1 MNDLLLV
8 TWAAFVTLEDILDEP
23 CYTYD
28 PAVRLPF
35 DREYQVAQKCSSKIK
50 MQLAVGR
57 ESDALVRCIAFS
69 ILDVAQFTSRLLNT
83 GGATPNDHARSQGEV
98 LLFTWRSPSSFPY
111 MRRNHDLQLRLWWR
125 RLRLRL
131 RYTSLASLQPIK
143 KSDC

>member
-1 MNDLLLV
+1 MNNLLLV

-28 PAVRLPF
+28 PAVRLSF

-57 ESDALVRCIAFS
+57 ESDALARCIAFS
-69 ILDVAQFTSRLLNT
+69 ILDVAQFTSRLGACLVALRLRLRRQLRYQSGKA

-98 LLFTWRSPSSFPY
+98 LLFTWRSQSSFPY
-111 MRRNHDLQLRLWWR
+111 MRRDHDLQLRLG
-125 RLRLRL
+125 
-131 RYTSLASLQPIK
+131 
-143 KSDC
+143 